1 MKLSQVVKLTKG
13 KILCG
18 DEQLESDLGQA
29 FSSDLM
35 SDVLTLGLT
44 DILLITGLVNLQ
56 VIRTAE
62 MADIKHVLLVRNK
75 TVSEDIIELAKSSGI
90 CLIHSP
96 VSMFK
101 ASGELYHAG
110 LKPIY

>member
-1 MKLSQVVKLTKG
+1 MKLNQVVKLTDG

-18 DEQLESDLGQA
+18 DKNLNVDLTLA

-35 SDVLTLGLT
+35 SDVLTLGMS

-56 VIRTAE
+56 VVRTAE
-62 MADIKHVLLVRNK
+62 MADIKHILLVRNK
-75 TVSEDIIELAKSSGI
+75 TVSEDIIELAKSSGV

>member
-1 MKLSQVVKLTKG
+1 MKLSQVVKLTDG

-18 DEQLESDLGQA
+18 DGHLEEDLGQA

-35 SDVLTLGLT
+35 SDVLTLGMT
-44 DILLITGLVNLQ
+44 DVLLITGLVNLQ

-62 MADIKHVLLVRNK
+62 MADIKHILLVRNK
-75 TVSEDIIELAKSSGI
+75 NVSEDIIELAKSSGI

-96 VSMFK
+96 VSMYK

-110 LKPIY
+110 LKPVF

>member
-1 MKLSQVVKLTKG
+1 MKLSQIIELTKG
-13 KILCG
+13 KVLCG
-18 DEQLESDLGQA
+18 NEHLDSDLGKA

-35 SDVLTLGLT
+35 SDVLTLGMT

-75 TVSEDIIELAKSSGI
+75 TVSEEIIELAQDNGM

-110 LKPIY
+110 LKPIF